1 VLQVARTGRPKI
13 QIDKRQFETMC
24 AILCTEVEICNVLD
38 ISEDT
43 LNRWC
48 KSEYSMTFAETY
60 KKLSANG
67 KASLRRMQFKLA
79 EKSAAMAIFLGKNY
93 LGQTDKD
100 ETDTITE
107 PVKIVIQHRD
117 SDNEPT

>member
-1 VLQVARTGRPKI
+1 MARTGRPKKE
-13 QIDKRQFETMC
+13 IDKRQFETMC
-24 AILCTEVEICNVLD
+24 AILCTEVEICNILD
-38 ISEDT
+38 VSEDT
-43 LNRWC
+43 INRWC
-48 KSEYSMTFAETY
+48 KTEYNLTFAETY

-100 ETDTITE
+100 ESETTTE
-107 PVKIVIQHRD
+107 PVKIVIEHRD

>member
-1 VLQVARTGRPKI
+1 MARTGRPKI

-24 AILCTEVEICNVLD
+24 AILCTEVEICNVLN

-48 KSEYSMTFAETY
+48 KSEYSMTFAEIY

-107 PVKIVIQHRD
+107 PVKIVIQRRGN
-117 SDNEPT
+117 DNEPT